1 MTSSQADPAPAD
13 SGQADPASVDSG
25 TPDTGAPDSGDHR
38 RAPRQGRAVED
49 PTFYRAEP
57 VSFVRRGERMTSGQ
71 QRAWDTMH
79 QQLLIEVPRHHASTS
94 VLPDAQIDVPAAF
107 DHPEHPL
114 TVEIGSGLGEAT
126 AHAAQQHPER
136 NFLAVEVYTPGLAK
150 LMEEVERR
158 GLTNVRVMQAN
169 APEVLDVVL
178 QPGQVD
184 ELWIFFSDP
193 WHKKR
198 HHKRRLITDAFAAR
212 AARVLRPGGAWRLA
226 TDWSNYAEQMREIIE
241 ASEEFNNEHL
251 GERAG
256 EDSPLTDIRRQEI
269 EKREA
274 EPDFVDER
282 GGWAPR
288 FEGRT
293 LTSFEDKA
301 LKAGRNIFDLTARRL

>member
-1 MTSSQADPAPAD
+1 MTSSPADP
-13 SGQADPASVDSG
+13 S
-25 TPDTGAPDSGDHR
+25 TPR
-38 RAPRQGRAVED
+38 RAPRHGRAVED

-79 QQLLIEVPRHHASTS
+79 QQLLIDVPRHHASTS
-94 VLPDAQIDVPAAF
+94 VLPDAEIDVPAAF
-107 DHPEHPL
+107 EHPEQPL

-158 GLTNVRVMQAN
+158 GLRNVRVMQAN

-178 QPGQVD
+178 KPGQVD

-198 HHKRRLITDAFAAR
+198 HHKRRLITDAFAER
-212 AARVLRPGGAWRLA
+212 AARVLRPGGVWRLA
-226 TDWSNYAEQMREIIE
+226 TDWSNYAEQMRQVIE
-241 ASEEFNNEHL
+241 ASEQFSNDHA

-256 EDSPLTDIRRQEI
+256 EESPLTNIRRQEI

-274 EPDFVDER
+274 DPDFVDEL

-301 LKAGRNIFDLTARRL
+301 LRAGRNIFDLTARRL